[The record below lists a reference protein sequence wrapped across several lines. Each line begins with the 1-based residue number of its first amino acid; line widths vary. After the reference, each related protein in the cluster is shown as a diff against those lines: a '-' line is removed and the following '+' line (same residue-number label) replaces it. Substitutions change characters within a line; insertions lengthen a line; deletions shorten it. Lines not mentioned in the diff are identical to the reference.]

1 MVLYGT
7 TVESFY
13 ITTPIYYVNDAPH
26 IGHAYTMVIA
36 DSLARVHRMMGD
48 DVYFITGTDEHGK
61 KVAEAASSHGVSTL
75 QWTDQMSVRFRNAW
89 AELNISNNEFIRTT
103 EPRHYSTVQNFFST
117 IKENGYIFKGTFK
130 GLYCVGCESY
140 KKENEL
146 DNGKCREHGRIVEE
160 MEEENYFFDLPA
172 LESRL
177 LEWYENNPE
186 AVVPVTKRNEAVG
199 FIKGGLE
206 PVSITR
212 TSLTWGV
219 PVPWDSDHVFY
230 VWSDALVNYLTAI
243 GYGSDASRMDRLW
256 PSVHHVIGKDILRFH
271 CVWWPAMCM
280 AAGIDP
286 PHQILVHGWLLV
298 SGEKMSKSKLNQI
311 APGDLTDD
319 FGVDAVR
326 YHLLREVPLGAD
338 GDFSYEGMTE
348 RYNADLANNL
358 GNLLS
363 RVVTV
368 VNSKCDSI
376 SPPPPAIS
384 KELPIDNL
392 EATHTPSLTSEQADM
407 TYTPEQIVQQLAIR
421 TTQATTEAMNAWG
434 QHLPHNALRETLQ
447 LVREVNSALE
457 ATEPWRKEPG
467 SEVNEILG
475 SALEALRIISLLVAP
490 AMPETATAIWNGIG
504 LSGSPETER
513 LPDALEWGMY
523 PGGIHLSKVAPLFP
537 RIKKS

>member
-1 MVLYGT
+1 M
-7 TVESFY
+7 ESFY

-36 DSLARVHRMMGD
+36 DSLARLHRMMGD
-48 DVYFITGTDEHGK
+48 EVYFITGTDEHGK
-61 KVAEAASSHGVSTL
+61 KVAEAASAHDVSTL
-75 QWTDQMSVRFRNAW
+75 EWTDQMSARFRNAW

-103 EPRHYSTVQNFFST
+103 EPRHYSTVQNFFSR
-117 IKENGYIFKGTFK
+117 IKENGYIFKGAFK

-146 DNGKCREHGRIVEE
+146 DNGRCREHGRVVEE

-172 LESRL
+172 LEDRL
-177 LEWYENNPE
+177 LDWYESNPE
-186 AVVPVTKRNEAVG
+186 TVVPITKRNEAVG
-199 FIKGGLE
+199 FIRGGLE

-219 PVPWDSDHVFY
+219 PVPWDPDHVFY
-230 VWSDALVNYLTAI
+230 VWSDALVNYLTAL
-243 GYGSDASRMDRLW
+243 GYGRDDSRMDSLW
-256 PSVHHVIGKDILRFH
+256 PVVHHVIGKDILRFH

-311 APGDLTDD
+311 APGDLSND

-326 YHLLREVPLGAD
+326 YHLLREIPLGAD

-368 VNSKCDSI
+368 VNSKCDSV
-376 SPPPPAIS
+376 SPKAPAVS
-384 KELPIDNL
+384 GEHSPGYL
-392 EATHTPSLTSEQADM
+392 EAVTSVPSPMSKQDNIVLTSEQ
-407 TYTPEQIVQQLAIR
+407 IGQQLKMWAM
-421 TTQATTEAMNAWG
+421 QAASESMNAWR
-434 QHLPHNALRETLQ
+434 QHLPHIALREALQ
-447 LVREVNSALE
+447 LVREVNSYLE
-457 ATEPWRKEPG
+457 STEPWRKEPG
-467 SEVNEILG
+467 SEVNEIMG
-475 SALEALRIISLLVAP
+475 SALEALRIIALLAAP
-490 AMPETATAIWNGIG
+490 AMPDTATAIWRGIG
-504 LSGSPETER
+504 LSGSPEDER
-513 LPDALEWGMY
+513 LPDALEWGIY
-523 PGGIHLSKVAPLFP
+523 PGGIYLPKPPPLFP
-537 RIKKS
+537 RIKNS